1 MKTPRKRWVISN
13 QRLWFCV
20 LFLVCRQQKQSTL
33 ERMKL
38 PPSYLCWGGAYRLQ
52 SALKLCCARRSTNIG
67 RDNPPAENNLK
78 SNQKCKTQRGETKMQ
93 RRQDLAALR
102 QVSGRA
108 GERVMPPALQA
119 STLATNSYSISK
131 PGSSYATNLLLII
144 LYVLLLP
151 ERLWKNH
158 TSFMK
163 V

>member
-1 MKTPRKRWVISN
+1 
-13 QRLWFCV
+13 
-20 LFLVCRQQKQSTL
+20 
-33 ERMKL
+33 
-38 PPSYLCWGGAYRLQ
+38 
-52 SALKLCCARRSTNIG
+52 
-67 RDNPPAENNLK
+67 
-78 SNQKCKTQRGETKMQ
+78 MQ